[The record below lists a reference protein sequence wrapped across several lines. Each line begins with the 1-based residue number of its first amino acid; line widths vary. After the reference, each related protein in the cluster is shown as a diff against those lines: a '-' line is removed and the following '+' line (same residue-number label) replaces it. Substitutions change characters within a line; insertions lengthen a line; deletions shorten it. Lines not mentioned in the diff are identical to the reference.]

1 MNGQGRRQVG
11 GLALALVAGV
21 VEVGSEDLDD
31 D

>member
-1 MNGQGRRQVG
+1 MNGQGWPQVAA
-11 GLALALVAGV
+11 LALAFVAGV